1 MNAKMNKAAQ
11 IFLGILSGIGIWIIG
26 LLMSGKLALGELV
39 DLYPAGKIVFAFP
52 VIVTVLCII
61 IAKYS
66 AKAHKKAYYISSTIS
81 LIYPLFSMLISS
93 IFCNITALEIPFISR
108 LTEISAIFFMIP
120 YIPLYS
126 IFYQITDITDQYLM
140 AMSICVAIPLVGMLV
155 SIKVYKNNCHS

>member
-1 MNAKMNKAAQ
+1 MNIRTNKATQ
-11 IFLGILSGIGIWIIG
+11 IFLGILSGIGIWLIG
-26 LLMSGKLALGELV
+26 FLMSGKLALGEVV
-39 DLYPAGKIVFAFP
+39 DLYPTGKIVFAFP
-52 VIVTVLCII
+52 IVVTILCII

-66 AKAHKKAYYISSTIS
+66 AKTDKSLYYASSMIS
-81 LIYPLFSMLISS
+81 LIYPLFAMLIGFILTNLS
-93 IFCNITALEIPFISR
+93 ALEIPVISGLSER
-108 LTEISAIFFMIP
+108 SVIFFMIP

>member
-1 MNAKMNKAAQ
+1 MNTKMNKAAQ

-26 LLMSGKLALGELV
+26 ILMSGKLALGEVV
-39 DLYPAGKIVFAFP
+39 DLYPTGKIVFAFP
-52 VIVTVLCII
+52 IIVTILCII

-66 AKAHKKAYYISSTIS
+66 AKTDKSLYYASSMVS
-81 LIYPLFSMLISS
+81 LIYPLFAMLISFILTNLS
-93 IFCNITALEIPFISR
+93 ALEIPVISGLSGR
-108 LTEISAIFFMIP
+108 SVIFFMIP

>member
-1 MNAKMNKAAQ
+1 MNIRTNKATQ
-11 IFLGILSGIGIWIIG
+11 IFLGILSGIGIWLIG
-26 LLMSGKLALGELV
+26 FIMSGKLALGEVV
-39 DLYPAGKIVFAFP
+39 DLYPTGKIVFAFP
-52 VIVTVLCII
+52 IVVTILCII

-66 AKAHKKAYYISSTIS
+66 AKTDKSLYYASSMVS
-81 LIYPLFSMLISS
+81 LIYPLFAMLIGFILTNLS
-93 IFCNITALEIPFISR
+93 ALEIPVISG
-108 LTEISAIFFMIP
+108 ISERSVILFMIP

>member
-1 MNAKMNKAAQ
+1 MNIRTNKATQ
-11 IFLGILSGIGIWIIG
+11 IFLGILSGIGIWLIG
-26 LLMSGKLALGELV
+26 FLMSGKLALGEVV
-39 DLYPAGKIVFAFP
+39 DLYPTGKIVFAFP
-52 VIVTVLCII
+52 IVVTILCII

-66 AKAHKKAYYISSTIS
+66 AKTDKSLYYASSMVS
-81 LIYPLFSMLISS
+81 LIYPLFAMLIGFILTNLS
-93 IFCNITALEIPFISR
+93 ALEIPVISGLSER
-108 LTEISAIFFMIP
+108 SVIFFMIP

>member
-1 MNAKMNKAAQ
+1 MNIRTNKATQ
-11 IFLGILSGIGIWIIG
+11 IFLGILSGIGIWLIG
-26 LLMSGKLALGELV
+26 FLMSGKLALGEVV
-39 DLYPAGKIVFAFP
+39 DLYPTGKIVFAFP
-52 VIVTVLCII
+52 IVVTILCII

-66 AKAHKKAYYISSTIS
+66 AKTDKSLYYASSMVS
-81 LIYPLFSMLISS
+81 LIYPLFAMLIGFILTNLS
-93 IFCNITALEIPFISR
+93 ALEIPVISGLSER
-108 LTEISAIFFMIP
+108 SVILFMIP

>member
-1 MNAKMNKAAQ
+1 
-11 IFLGILSGIGIWIIG
+11 
-26 LLMSGKLALGELV
+26 
-39 DLYPAGKIVFAFP
+39 
-52 VIVTVLCII
+52 
-61 IAKYS
+61 
-66 AKAHKKAYYISSTIS
+66 
-81 LIYPLFSMLISS
+81 MLISS
-93 IFCNITALEIPFISR
+93 IFVNITALEIPFISR